1 MRAFVTGGHG
11 FVGTWLRRHLDAE
24 GDDVVA
30 PTGEEMDVTD
40 EAAVAAAVT
49 DAEPEVVY
57 HLAGLAHVGRSWQE
71 PAEFLRVN
79 AGGTLS
85 VLEAA
90 RRCATPPR
98 VVVVSSAEVYGTVR
112 PEQLPLTEQV
122 PVRPVSPYAASK
134 AAAEVLALQ
143 ANLGHGTP
151 VVVARPFNHIG
162 PGQDP
167 AFMVPGLATRIL
179 AARRNGTRTIGVGN
193 LEPRRDLTDVRDIV
207 RAYRLL
213 ATAGQPGATYNVC
226 SGRDLAVGE
235 VLDRLLA
242 LTGAEVTAEADP
254 ALVRAVE
261 VPVLRGDPS
270 RLRAA
275 TGWAPAIPLDDTLR
289 AVLASL
295 GG

>member
-79 AGGTLS
+79 AGGTLN

-242 LTGAEVTAEADP
+242 LTGAEMTAEADP

-270 RLRAA
+270 MLRAA

>member
-1 MRAFVTGGHG
+1 VRAFVTGGHG

-112 PEQLPLTEQV
+112 PEQLPLTEQT

-167 AFMVPGLATRIL
+167 VFMVPGLATRIL

>member
-112 PEQLPLTEQV
+112 PEQLPLTEQA

-270 RLRAA
+270 MLRAA

>member
-112 PEQLPLTEQV
+112 PEQLPLTEQA

-270 RLRAA
+270 MLRTA